1 MAGVRD
7 ALVSETQEPVDGW
20 LVARGGAA
28 IRERNALLARL
39 TSLGTPV
46 LESPEVEQVRADLKR
61 LLTDISHHFQRL
73 HDLAY
78 DEVEL
83 ELGGSE

>member
-1 MAGVRD
+1 M
-7 ALVSETQEPVDGW
+7 
-20 LVARGGAA
+20 ARGGAA
-28 IRERNALLARL
+28 IRERNALLDRL
-39 TSLGTPV
+39 TALGPPV
-46 LESPEVEQVRADLKR
+46 LESPEVEQVRVDLKR
-61 LLTDISHHFQRL
+61 LLTDIAHHFQRL